1 MIITAILQWLLAYSA
16 IFVGGAF
23 LLVVASVYWPGRK
36 ARFQRDA
43 MIPLD
48 DDR

>member
-1 MIITAILQWLLAYSA
+1 MSIIVWLMRYSIVPVGLVFLMI
-16 IFVGGAF
+16 
-23 LLVVASVYWPGRK
+23 LVTTYWPGRR